1 MIKSIEEGI
10 ESNIFSLSMDYEN
23 NINDKALRSIV
34 LDGYF
39 SESGK
44 VVI

>member
-1 MIKSIEEGI
+1 MIKAIEEGI
-10 ESNIFSLSMDYEN
+10 ESKLFSLSMDYEN
-23 NINDKALRSIV
+23 NINDEALRSIV

-39 SESGK
+39 SESGE